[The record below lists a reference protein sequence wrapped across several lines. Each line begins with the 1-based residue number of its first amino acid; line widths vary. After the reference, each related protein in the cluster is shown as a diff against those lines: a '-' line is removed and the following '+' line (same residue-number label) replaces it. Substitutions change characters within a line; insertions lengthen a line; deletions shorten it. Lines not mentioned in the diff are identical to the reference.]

1 MRKWFRHGLM
11 ILSILGSV
19 ALAGCGLGGGSKDEM
34 LAQKVKRA
42 LYDQNEA
49 NLLRVEVSVE
59 QGIVYLSGETDDSQQ
74 KHTAEQIARRISDNA
89 KVVNKVLVDP

>member
-1 MRKWFRHGLM
+1 MGKGFREGLM
-11 ILSILGSV
+11 ISSVLGSV
-19 ALAGCGLGGGSKDEM
+19 ALAGCGLGGGGADEM

-42 LYDQNEA
+42 LYDQSEA

-59 QGIVYLSGETDDSQQ
+59 QGVVYLGGETDDAQQ
-74 KHTAEQIARRISDNA
+74 KYIAEQIARRISDKA